1 MDDLQLRAEPVPPTA
16 RRGAATD
23 AGGLRPAPPRQAG
36 FADRYSIFVGWMKWL
51 LPAAAI
57 GLVGLVMMW
66 PQLERVGEQAERS
79 LMASLA
85 PEDVANIQLV
95 NPRYMGTDD
104 KNRPYMLTADVARQ
118 TNPEAD
124 LVTLEAPKADITLED
139 GTWLALTAR
148 NGAYFQKSEELNLN
162 GTVTIF
168 HDQGYSFETDEA
180 RVDLQAGTAEGDMP
194 VIAHGPLGTLESQ
207 GFRVLE
213 RGQTVI
219 FKGEARLVMY
229 PDENGESF
237 LPLPAAGPGARA
249 DDTADE

>member
-1 MDDLQLRAEPVPPTA
+1 MDDLQLRAEPAPPA
-16 RRGAATD
+16 APRRGAPD
-23 AGGLRPAPPRQAG
+23 GGGFRPALPPHGG
-36 FADRYSIFVGWMKWL
+36 FADRYSLFVGWMKWL

-66 PQLERVGEQAERS
+66 PQLERVGEQAGRS
-79 LMASLA
+79 LMASVA

-104 KNRPYMLTADVARQ
+104 QDRPYMLTADVARQ
-118 TNPEAD
+118 NNPEAD
-124 LVTLEAPKADITLED
+124 LVTLEAPKADITLAD
-139 GTWLALTAR
+139 GTWLALTAE

-162 GTVTIF
+162 GAVTIF
-168 HDQGYSFETDEA
+168 HDKGYSFETDEA
-180 RVDLQAGTAEGDMP
+180 RVDLQAGTAQGDMP

-207 GFRVLE
+207 GFQVFDK
-213 RGQTVI
+213 GQTVI
-219 FKGEARLVMY
+219 FKGEARLVLY
-229 PDENGESF
+229 RDKNGDSP